1 MRITLSFIYLL
12 KKSLLLFITFFV
24 LIFAQDNRLR
34 LKQADLLENI
44 TIDGIS
50 MQYLKGDVIFCATGV
65 TDGDL
70 VKGIKNKILESGKLR
85 KLIIVV
91 FINRKNIKKTMVKMV
106 LRPMERIKRFI
117 AFLSSEAIGIAISY
131 LKVITIEIIAEID
144 ITRARLPNAPGVNS
158 LIRIGEKPRKIKWPR
173 PVPEVITAT
182 SEAKVPLVNIL

>member
-1 MRITLSFIYLL
+1 MVASIN
-12 KKSLLLFITFFV
+12 
-24 LIFAQDNRLR
+24 A
-34 LKQADLLENI
+34 
-44 TIDGIS
+44 
-50 MQYLKGDVIFCATGV
+50 
-65 TDGDL
+65 

-91 FINRKNIKKTMVKMV
+91 FINRKNIKRTMVNMV

-117 AFLSSEAIGIAISY
+117 AFLASEAIGIAISY

-144 ITRARLPNAPGVNS
+144 ITRARFPNAPGVNS
-158 LIRIGEKPRKIKWPR
+158 LIRIGEKPRKINWPR

>member
-1 MRITLSFIYLL
+1 MVASIN
-12 KKSLLLFITFFV
+12 
-24 LIFAQDNRLR
+24 A
-34 LKQADLLENI
+34 
-44 TIDGIS
+44 
-50 MQYLKGDVIFCATGV
+50 
-65 TDGDL
+65 

-91 FINRKNIKKTMVKMV
+91 FINRKNIKRTMVNMV
-106 LRPMERIKRFI
+106 LRPMERMKRFI

-144 ITRARLPNAPGVNS
+144 ITRARLPNSPGVNS
-158 LIRIGEKPRKIKWPR
+158 LIRIGEKPRKINWPR

>member
-1 MRITLSFIYLL
+1 MVAS
-12 KKSLLLFITFFV
+12 KN
-24 LIFAQDNRLR
+24 A
-34 LKQADLLENI
+34 
-44 TIDGIS
+44 
-50 MQYLKGDVIFCATGV
+50 
-65 TDGDL
+65 

-91 FINRKNIKKTMVKMV
+91 FINRKNIKRTMVNMV

-144 ITRARLPNAPGVNS
+144 ITRARFPNAPGVNS
-158 LIRIGEKPRKIKWPR
+158 LIRIGEKPRKINWPR

-182 SEAKVPLVNIL
+182 SEAKVPLVNIH

>member
-1 MRITLSFIYLL
+1 MVAS
-12 KKSLLLFITFFV
+12 KN
-24 LIFAQDNRLR
+24 A
-34 LKQADLLENI
+34 
-44 TIDGIS
+44 
-50 MQYLKGDVIFCATGV
+50 
-65 TDGDL
+65 

-91 FINRKNIKKTMVKMV
+91 FINRKNIKRTMVNMV

-144 ITRARLPNAPGVNS
+144 ITRARFPNAPGVNS
-158 LIRIGEKPRKIKWPR
+158 LIRIGEKPRKINWPR

>member
-1 MRITLSFIYLL
+1 MVASIN
-12 KKSLLLFITFFV
+12 
-24 LIFAQDNRLR
+24 A
-34 LKQADLLENI
+34 
-44 TIDGIS
+44 
-50 MQYLKGDVIFCATGV
+50 
-65 TDGDL
+65 

-91 FINRKNIKKTMVKMV
+91 FINRKNIKRTMVNMV

-131 LKVITIEIIAEID
+131 LKVITIETIAEID
-144 ITRARLPNAPGVNS
+144 ITKARLPNASGVNS
-158 LIRIGEKPRKIKWPR
+158 LIRIGEKLRKIKWPR

>member
-1 MRITLSFIYLL
+1 MVASIN
-12 KKSLLLFITFFV
+12 
-24 LIFAQDNRLR
+24 A
-34 LKQADLLENI
+34 
-44 TIDGIS
+44 
-50 MQYLKGDVIFCATGV
+50 
-65 TDGDL
+65 
-70 VKGIKNKILESGKLR
+70 VKGIKNIILDSEKLR

-91 FINRKNIKKTMVKMV
+91 FINRKNIKRTMVNMV

-144 ITRARLPNAPGVNS
+144 ITKARLPNAPGVNS
-158 LIRIGEKPRKIKWPR
+158 LIRIGEKPRKINWPR